1 MKFGVVQC
9 PRCKTAKGIRLKTKS
24 AKCLNCGK
32 RMDLKNALILSKV
45 DNEKELASAVM
56 KYNTKL
62 KGGEDV
68 YAKDLSI
75 VNNGRSTSTSKT
87 KMLDIHALVAKKL
100 TNIRSRD
107 EKVVAAAQELCRVLG
122 EFTEQDLSEVLKRIG
137 LKGDNLLEKSIN
149 KLMEN
154 NVIYEPRRG
163 EYRCLENTV

>member
-9 PRCKTAKGIRLKTKS
+9 PRCKTAKGIHLKTKS
-24 AKCLNCGK
+24 TKCLNCGK

-62 KGGEDV
+62 KGGEEV
-68 YAKDLSI
+68 YAQDLKV
-75 VNNGRSTSTSKT
+75 VNKGRSTSTGDA
-87 KMLDIHALVAKKL
+87 KMLDIHAMVAKKL

-122 EFTEQDLSEVLKRIG
+122 EFTEQDLSEVFKRIG
-137 LKGDNLLEKSIN
+137 LKGDALLEKYIN

-163 EYRCLENTV
+163 VYRCLANTS